1 MELVIRATV
10 IYWFLWLIVRGSGK
24 RSLAELTPLDLLLI
38 VVVGDFV
45 QQGVTQE
52 DMSMTGAI
60 LAVSVFV
67 MWTVA
72 ADAVS
77 RRSRRAGRFLASPP
91 VVIVRAG
98 KPLMDQ
104 LQRERMSLEEL
115 KEAARINGYSNLS
128 DIDFCVLESDGEFS
142 FIRKSAESA

>member
-1 MELVIRATV
+1 
-10 IYWFLWLIVRGSGK
+10 
-24 RSLAELTPLDLLLI
+24 
-38 VVVGDFV
+38 
-45 QQGVTQE
+45 
-52 DMSMTGAI
+52 MTGAI